1 MGFVDMLPVAVLW
14 SIPFLTDSRRTLTSP
29 FFLFFPAR
37 LLPLAPRRAR
47 GHGPL
52 LDLLF
57 VFLTRNAV
65 RTADFFQ
72 IPPSRVVELGAQV
85 AF

>member
-1 MGFVDMLPVAVLW
+1 ML
-14 SIPFLTDSRRTLTSP
+14 
-29 FFLFFPAR
+29 R
-37 LLPLAPRRAR
+37 LYAPGGKALADQLGAPRRV
-47 GHGPL
+47 P
-52 LDLLF
+52 
-57 VFLTRNAV
+57 FLQLVHALERAANAV

>member
-1 MGFVDMLPVAVLW
+1 MA
-14 SIPFLTDSRRTLTSP
+14 SP
-29 FFLFFPAR
+29 LGQAHDEVVGVGR
-37 LLPLAPRRAR
+37 LGGL
-47 GHGPL
+47 GHI
-52 LDLLF
+52 LDVLF

>member
-1 MGFVDMLPVAVLW
+1 MPKLMKPLIVIALAVGVA
-14 SIPFLTDSRRTLTSP
+14 
-29 FFLFFPAR
+29 AG
-37 LLPLAPRRAR
+37 AA
-47 GHGPL
+47 
-52 LDLLF
+52 
-57 VFLTRNAV
+57 VFLSRNAV

>member
-1 MGFVDMLPVAVLW
+1 MDGDALQDAGSP
-14 SIPFLTDSRRTLTSP
+14 IKTRRSGGL
-29 FFLFFPAR
+29 
-37 LLPLAPRRAR
+37 
-47 GHGPL
+47 GHL

>member
-1 MGFVDMLPVAVLW
+1 MRLHRIAAVEDLSTRELPASMIPEWTELTYMQKLEGNTAVF
-14 SIPFLTDSRRTLTSP
+14 I
-29 FFLFFPAR
+29 FP
-37 LLPLAPRRAR
+37 LCM
-47 GHGPL
+47 
-52 LDLLF
+52 LF

>member
-1 MGFVDMLPVAVLW
+1 MRTSF
-14 SIPFLTDSRRTLTSP
+14 FLSRRTL
-29 FFLFFPAR
+29 L
-37 LLPLAPRRAR
+37 PRRSGGL
-47 GHGPL
+47 GHL
-52 LDLLF
+52 ADLLF